1 MLPFHPLS
9 KPTSVLPRKAKGNI
23 SLLVILVLLASS
35 LFSLLAM
42 AQLKNLMTHGNLT
55 YNYFRAHYLSKAGL
69 ELALTE
75 TYTRGAGFEMTGSS
89 LITTGSTIVTSNLL
103 SWYEN
108 RDPYFAVQMKAKSS
122 LIGNSVKIP
131 TCSNGKN
138 QKILKKWDSIII
150 PLFYDKGADSHQ
162 KILSENNQYQHLP
175 LSDIQ
180 KISLTAL
187 KPNNAELVFWL
198 FAFADE
204 KLMDMVDMVTA
215 TGNNI
220 SFFLKNNEYAKELL
234 ANWGNF
240 KYLTIVNP
248 KDEEITLCVSAEGV
262 NLPVADTLI
271 NVQAHYWNTEVG
283 LQAIFSEPFPN
294 FLQVTTQLEN

>member
-1 MLPFHPLS
+1 MPPFHPLS
-9 KPTSVLPRKAKGNI
+9 KPTSILPRKAKGNI

-89 LITTGSTIVTSNLL
+89 LITTGSSIVASNLL

-122 LIGNSVKIP
+122 LIGNSVKVP
-131 TCSNGKN
+131 TCSSDKN
-138 QKILKKWDSIII
+138 QKILKKWDSIVI

-187 KPNNAELVFWL
+187 NPNNAELVFWL

-204 KLMDMVDMVTA
+204 KLMDMVDMMTK
-215 TGNNI
+215 TGTSLNN
-220 SFFLKNNEYAKELL
+220 FLRSNEDAKYILEQS
-234 ANWGNF
+234 AF